1 MNEQMRQT
9 VIELVVSVGESVMRW
24 REDGCARTIHS
35 VREMKTEADRR
46 AHDLLVCG
54 LTSLFPDVPVISE
67 EDSFHEDRRPD
78 EYWIIDPIDGT
89 ASWYEGYSGFVC
101 QAAFIQGKAPVFGV
115 LHAPALKKTWHA
127 CLGYGAWLNGRQL
140 PALSKNSER
149 LILVDNYPEPRRAS
163 RAVAHV
169 LRVDEYIESGSLGL
183 KCALVA
189 DGTADL
195 FVKDVV
201 VRDWDIAPAWVLL
214 HEVGGYVCL
223 PNGGTY
229 EFSGFFEKSRGVVAA
244 RDSALADRVV
254 SLLQKRDDA
263 TEGGSSFE

>member
-1 MNEQMRQT
+1 MNPRMQQS
-9 VIELVVSVGESVMRW
+9 VIDVVVSVGESVLSW
-24 REDGCARTIHS
+24 QEDFRARTILS

-46 AHDLLVCG
+46 AHDLLHSG
-54 LTSLFPDVPVISE
+54 LTSLFQYVPVISE
-67 EDSFHEDRRPD
+67 EDMIREDHRPD

-101 QAAFIQGKAPVFGV
+101 QAAFIQGEAPVFGV
-115 LHAPALKKTWHA
+115 LHAPALKKTWYA
-127 CLGYGAWLNGRQL
+127 RLGYGAWLNGKLL
-140 PALSKNSER
+140 PAISKNSER

-163 RAVAHV
+163 RTVANV

-201 VRDWDIAPAWVLL
+201 VRDWDIAPAWVIL
-214 HEVGGYVCL
+214 HEVGACVCL
-223 PNGGTY
+223 PNGVAY
-229 EFSGFFEKSRGVVAA
+229 EFSGSFEKTGGIVVA
-244 RDSALADRVV
+244 RDSALAGRVV
-254 SLLQKRDDA
+254 SLLQKRDTA
-263 TEGGSSFE
+263 QGGGSLFG